1 MPHHLP
7 RNSRRQYA
15 KYNVLHDTRLNLRV
29 HPVNFRGVHFTL
41 LVLSILRKT
50 INPRLHVSVF
60 KAYRQ
65 WMRIVVFG
73 AVCAL
78 VIGIYYGSAESGFFE
93 SASPHVEDSYYNLL
107 VKGFRSGQLN
117 VRREAPSELA
127 KLANPYDPIANA
139 SYVWDVRSFCYEM
152 SYYKGKLYL
161 YYGVTPA
168 LVLFWPYAVL
178 TGHYCSHKNA
188 VVIFFALGFLTA
200 AGLFYA
206 IWRRYFAE
214 ASIWA
219 VAAGTLALGLVTGTL
234 GILSSCDLHAVPH
247 SCGFAFTMLALAAVW
262 NALHKPKRQVLWLM
276 LASLAYGLAIGSRP
290 SLLFGIIILL
300 IPIVHAWFTATE
312 AVSLQRVGRLLMAAI
327 IPAMLI
333 GVGLMI
339 YNGLRFGS
347 PFEFGWRY
355 QLTDIQNDTAQ
366 PFSLLPLVQS

>member
-1 MPHHLP
+1 
-7 RNSRRQYA
+7 
-15 KYNVLHDTRLNLRV
+15 
-29 HPVNFRGVHFTL
+29 
-41 LVLSILRKT
+41 
-50 INPRLHVSVF
+50 
-60 KAYRQ
+60 
-65 WMRIVVFG
+65 
-73 AVCAL
+73 
-78 VIGIYYGSAESGFFE
+78 
-93 SASPHVEDSYYNLL
+93 